1 MNDSITR
8 PIMIPVDIATTSV
21 VIPAVANQYISIR
34 QLALIADGGAN
45 TITIQ
50 KYNGSTYTDLSL
62 LPLQSNGSFVFENT
76 APDYPF
82 LFDIE
87 PGSSLVL
94 DLSASTQV
102 SGHISYGYRK

>member
-8 PIMIPVDIATTSV
+8 PVMIPVDINSTSTI
-21 VIPAVANQYISIR
+21 IPASDDKYIYIR
-34 QLALIADGGAN
+34 QIALIADGGAN

-50 KYNGSTYTDLSL
+50 EFDGSNYTDLSL
-62 LPLQSNGSFVFENT
+62 LPLQANGSFVFENT
-76 APDYPF
+76 EPDYPF
-82 LFDIE
+82 LFDIK

-94 DLSASTQV
+94 NLSASTQV